1 VTRVEILHW
10 NDVHARF
17 DALARLSA
25 RARRIRD
32 AASHPVL
39 LLDGGDV
46 EDTSVRLSAM
56 TYGVAG
62 WRLLRAAGV
71 DAAVVGNGGL
81 LRYGPAVLPRYAAA
95 LGSPP
100 LVCDLETADGRV
112 PEGTA
117 RGRLLDAGDVRVG
130 VVGVT
135 DYYVQYDTLGLR
147 ERGRVT
153 AVRDEALRLRAAGA
167 DVVVVLSH
175 AGVHADRAL
184 SWALRGTIDLIVGGH
199 THHLLREGDRDE
211 GVPIAQAGCFGEHLG
226 RIAVE
231 VDRDAERQ
239 VRVVDMTVEPVGE
252 DAPAD
257 PTVLAETERAE
268 ADLEAWLDEPLG
280 HLDEVAP
287 HDLDGRSHAAEV
299 VLAALLD
306 RFPADVGVL
315 IAAHCTDGLPG
326 GPVSRRDVWAAT
338 SSPGNPAT
346 GTLTGAELRAV
357 LRRGWSEEYAA
368 HAPRTFRFRPF
379 GRLQTVGVDERDGV
393 LHVGGEPLDD
403 ARRYT
408 VTGSDLELAPYGG
421 LVTAPPEDVR
431 HDSSVILPE
440 ALEAWFSRA
449 SGARSRAARPA
460 GSPAPR

>member
-1 VTRVEILHW
+1 VARVEILHW

-17 DALARLSA
+17 GALARLSA
-25 RARRIRD
+25 RARQVRD
-32 AASHPVL
+32 AAPHPVL

-62 WRLLRAAGV
+62 WRLLKAAGV

-100 LVCDLETADGRV
+100 LVCDVETDDGRV
-112 PEGTA
+112 LEGTA

-135 DYYVQYDTLGLR
+135 DYYFQYDTLGLR

-153 AVRDEALRLRAAGA
+153 AVREEALRLRAEGA
-167 DVVVVLSH
+167 DVVVLLSH
-175 AGVHADRAL
+175 TGVHADRAI

-199 THHLLREGDRDE
+199 THHLLLDGDRDE

-226 RIAVE
+226 RVVLE
-231 VDRDAERQ
+231 VDRTAERPVQ
-239 VRVVDMTVEPVGE
+239 VVDMTVEPVTE

-257 PTVLAETERAE
+257 PAVLAETERAE

-280 HLDEVAP
+280 HLDEEAP
-287 HDLDGRSHAAEV
+287 HDGDGRSHAAEV
-299 VLAALLD
+299 VLTALLD
-306 RFPADVGVL
+306 RFPAEVGVL

-326 GPVSRRDVWAAT
+326 GAVRRRDVWATT

-346 GTLTGAELRAV
+346 GTLTGAELRAM

-379 GRLQTVGVDERDGV
+379 GRLQTVGVDERDGE
-393 LHVGGEPLDD
+393 LLVGGEPLDD
-403 ARRYT
+403 DRRYS

-421 LVTAPPEDVR
+421 LVSAHPEDVR
-431 HDSSVILPE
+431 YDSSVILPE

-449 SGARSRAARPA
+449 SGAGSRAARRP
-460 GSPAPR
+460 GSPASR